1 MEYKVLKLRYPILGA
16 IMKYILIGSVC
27 LLSLSACGAGSDA
40 ASEPAVELE
49 QGLYSFKVPGANA
62 EQVCLSS
69 NIESAVNGLVETWL
83 GDENVSANCSMENFK
98 LTGNAFSGKAICE
111 ASPARVTYE
120 FTGDRST
127 NTVNLA
133 GEFKHST
140 YTDEDGAATEDM
152 VGEEV
157 SFNAPLTIAASRQ
170 GLCP

>member
-1 MEYKVLKLRYPILGA
+1 
-16 IMKYILIGSVC
+16 MKYLLIGSGC
-27 LLSLSACGAGSDA
+27 LLSLSACGAGSNA

-69 NIESAVNGLVETWL
+69 NIESAIKGLVETWV
-83 GDENVSANCSMENFK
+83 GDENVTANCSTENFK
-98 LTGNAFSGKAICE
+98 LTGNAFSGRAICE

-120 FTGDRST
+120 FTGNRSI
-127 NTVNLA
+127 NTVNLD

-157 SFNAPLTIAASRQ
+157 SFNAPLSIAASRQ